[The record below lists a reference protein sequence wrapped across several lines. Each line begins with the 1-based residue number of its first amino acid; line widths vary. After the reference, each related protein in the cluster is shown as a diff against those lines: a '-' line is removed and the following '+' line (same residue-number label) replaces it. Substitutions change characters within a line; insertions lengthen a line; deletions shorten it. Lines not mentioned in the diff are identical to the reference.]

1 MTTIDDKINL
11 FSKII
16 FDKVNEEK
24 DEKLGEFNKEAQK
37 KLEEENAKISELKK
51 NIQRDILKKANTKAN
66 EIVAREKLNKQR
78 EILALKEALIEA
90 TLDEVKDKLLQYVSS
105 KQYDD
110 FFMDSLEKAL
120 REVEAG
126 SYYLVLV
133 ERDYQRFKEDIQ
145 ALKGKFNNKT
155 IEIRISEEDFIG
167 GVILLDA
174 KGTFKVDN
182 SLFAK
187 LQESKELIGVKVME
201 MLYIN

>member
-24 DEKLGEFNKEAQK
+24 DEKLGEFNKEAHN
-37 KLEEENAKISELKK
+37 KLEVEQAKISELKK
-51 NIQRDILKKANTKAN
+51 NLQRDIVKKANIKAN
-66 EIVAREKLNKQR
+66 EIIAREKLNKQR
-78 EILALKEALIEA
+78 EILALKEALIKA
-90 TLDEVKDKLLQYVSS
+90 TLEEVKDKLLQFVSS
-105 KQYDD
+105 KQYDG
-110 FFMDSLEKAL
+110 FFMASLEKAL
-120 REVEAG
+120 KEVEAG
-126 SYYLVLV
+126 SYYIVLV
-133 ERDYQRFKEDIQ
+133 ERDYEKFKLDIE
-145 ALKGKFNNKT
+145 AIKAKYNNKT
-155 IEIRISEEDFIG
+155 IEIKVSEEDFIG
-167 GVILLDA
+167 GVILLDT